1 MEPRTETINAKS
13 WIEANKGIKIT
24 AYIENYASMLSV
36 WKKPLLNE
44 NLNELSRETSVMV
57 LEKQPTVAEPELD
70 LELQAWDALSDE
82 ALMSFE
88 QELS

>member
-13 WIEANKGIKIT
+13 WIGANKEIKIA
-24 AYIENYASMLSV
+24 AYIENYAPTLSV
-36 WKKPLLNE
+36 WKKTLPDEDFYDLL
-44 NLNELSRETSVMV
+44 RETSVMV
-57 LEKQPTVAEPELD
+57 LEKRTAIEEPELD
-70 LELQAWDALSDE
+70 LEFQAWDALSDE